1 MMRPAYCPRHE
12 KLVDIVAPAW
22 APAALL
28 WPAIR
33 ELLTGCI
40 CADPDPRAFGDLWE
54 DEILPM
60 LYELQEEASTGVI
73 SMRLRVVRGRPLSE
87 FLDADEV
94 ARVLRLDD
102 KGR

>member
-1 MMRPAYCPRHE
+1 MSPDACCQRHE
-12 KLVDIVAPAW
+12 KRIDVAPVW
-22 APAALL
+22 APAALF

-40 CADPDPRAFGDLWE
+40 CADSDPRAFGDLWE

-87 FLDADEV
+87 LLDADEV
-94 ARVLRLDD
+94 ARVLRLGGGD
-102 KGR
+102 